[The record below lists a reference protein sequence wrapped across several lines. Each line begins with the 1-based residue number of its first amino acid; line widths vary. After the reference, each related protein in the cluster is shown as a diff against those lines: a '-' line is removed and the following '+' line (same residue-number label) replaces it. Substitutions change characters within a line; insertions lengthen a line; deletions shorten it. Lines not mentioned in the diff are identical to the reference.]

1 MRLLFIA
8 FMFFPFAVHPGTVK
22 EYVSEIEQHQLELNE
37 IKQRLQKNRSE
48 VKKLSSREANL
59 VTKLKRIDENIT
71 LVNNYIKKLTETEKA
86 VSLDIDSIKADL
98 KTTSTSLADKKEML
112 RQRVRNIYIK
122 GRYDHLDIVL
132 GSNSFTG
139 FLKRNSF
146 FKRIADNDRALIDRI
161 FDQKRRIED
170 KKRQLERRFNEVH
183 ALKEEKGKEQQ
194 LFSSQKKKR
203 TTLLKEVTGKK
214 QTYIE
219 LARELEEKQREMNSI
234 IEVLEAARK
243 KALADEAR
251 ARRQPKG
258 KDLAGLQGR
267 LPWPVEGKIIKK
279 FGTNVHPVYKTK
291 TINNGIDIKASEGE
305 QVTTVAEGEVMYI
318 GQIGGFGNFLIVG
331 HGGGYYSLYANLASI
346 AVKKGDTVTMGGTIG
361 IAGDTG
367 SFEGTK
373 LHFELRKE
381 RQVLDPTKWLSKK

>member
-194 LFSSQKKKR
+194 LFSSQKKS
-203 TTLLKEVTGKK
+203 G
-214 QTYIE
+214 
-219 LARELEEKQREMNSI
+219 QRC
-234 IEVLEAARK
+234 
-243 KALADEAR
+243 
-251 ARRQPKG
+251 
-258 KDLAGLQGR
+258 
-267 LPWPVEGKIIKK
+267 
-279 FGTNVHPVYKTK
+279 
-291 TINNGIDIKASEGE
+291 
-305 QVTTVAEGEVMYI
+305 
-318 GQIGGFGNFLIVG
+318 
-331 HGGGYYSLYANLASI
+331 
-346 AVKKGDTVTMGGTIG
+346 
-361 IAGDTG
+361 
-367 SFEGTK
+367 
-373 LHFELRKE
+373 
-381 RQVLDPTKWLSKK
+381 SKK